1 MYSFFEI
8 HFALENSVDPNS
20 DILSESSATGLQRNN
35 GLISGHLSMLQN
47 FIDLCCHLL
56 LLFFCCCC
64 FQKSIFKILLQCTIG
79 VSTSLDL
86 DQTDKLLGLIW
97 VQFICKC

>member
-35 GLISGHLSMLQN
+35 GLISGHLSMLEN
-47 FIDLCCHLL
+47 SIDLCCHLL
-56 LLFFCCCC
+56 LLLFSLLLFSKKH
-64 FQKSIFKILLQCTIG
+64 FQNTLTVYHRS
-79 VSTSLDL
+79 VN
-86 DQTDKLLGLIW
+86 
-97 VQFICKC
+97 

>member
-56 LLFFCCCC
+56 FF
-64 FQKSIFKILLQCTIG
+64 FVVVFKKAFSKYSYSVPSEC
-79 VSTSLDL
+79 
-86 DQTDKLLGLIW
+86 KLVWI
-97 VQFICKC
+97 